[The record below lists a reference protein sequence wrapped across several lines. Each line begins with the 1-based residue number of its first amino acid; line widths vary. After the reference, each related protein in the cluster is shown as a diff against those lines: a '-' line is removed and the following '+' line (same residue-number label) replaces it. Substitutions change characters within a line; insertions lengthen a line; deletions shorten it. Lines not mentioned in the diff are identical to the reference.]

1 MVKKFLD
8 ERGVVYELKRVAVDP
23 AAREEFL
30 RRGYR
35 LPPVVEVEG
44 TALEIPVSG
53 FDPEALERLLGL

>member
-8 ERGVVYELKRVAVDP
+8 EQGVAYELRRVGSDP
-23 AAREEFL
+23 EAAKEFL

-35 LPPVVEVEG
+35 LPPVVEVDG
-44 TALEIPVSG
+44 RALEIPAEG